1 MSVPATTPVPW
12 VESTVDTTAPSSVD
26 SLIRSWLNQN
36 GFDDLTE
43 LSPQHLQQ
51 LITFL
56 SRHTAV
62 SGVNALLTQL
72 RDLQAD
78 WKASGKSED
87 KLSNEIDELKLQQ
100 RFLTILAKSTTGQ
113 DGLDQAKQ
121 SVSSKL
127 TPLEE
132 IKRAVLEGSL
142 PLDQDSGPQTE
153 ASTVALLEKLEALG
167 VDQLEALGLLDL
179 FNSLTTALS
188 NYRSALAAA
197 GGDQTKINMAGS
209 EFRQD
214 VAMARKAHLLSTGL
228 SDSHGLVQREQNTI
242 ESEDVYQDYLATPMD
257 ENWKADAPGITA
269 EDIQSAYDEAHRM
282 YKDAEARGDQDTM
295 NFFRERM
302 TILRTAVDA
311 LNSGEEN
318 PFIVIVRMYISLL
331 NLDIMRLKNLKVRAL
346 AADNQDLASRI
357 QERMDT
363 IGQLIQEIMKGQVKL
378 LQGVENSM
386 ASIRT

>member
-12 VESTVDTTAPSSVD
+12 VESTIDPAAPSSVD
-26 SLIRSWLNQN
+26 TLIRSWLNQN

-43 LSPQHLQQ
+43 LSPQQLQQ

-56 SRHTAV
+56 SQHTAV
-62 SGVNALLTQL
+62 PGVNALLAQL
-72 RDLQAD
+72 KELQAD
-78 WKASGKSED
+78 WKASGNSED
-87 KLSNEIDELKLQQ
+87 KLSNAIDNLKFQQ
-100 RFLTILAKSTTGQ
+100 RFLNILANSTTGQ
-113 DGLDQAKQ
+113 DGLDQAKET
-121 SVSSKL
+121 VNSSL
-127 TPLEE
+127 TQLEDV
-132 IKRAVLEGSL
+132 KRATLEGSL
-142 PLDQDSGPQTE
+142 PLDQDSGPATE
-153 ASTVALLEKLEALG
+153 ASIVGLLEKLEALG
-167 VDQLEALGLLDL
+167 IENLEALGLLDL
-179 FNSLTTALS
+179 FNNLTTAL
-188 NYRSALAAA
+188 NDYRSALSAA

-228 SDSHGLVQREQNTI
+228 PDSHGLVQREQNTI

-257 ENWKADAPGITA
+257 ENWKADSPGITA
-269 EDIQSAYDEAHRM
+269 EDIESAYDEAHRM

-318 PFIVIVRMYISLL
+318 PFIVIVSMYISLL
-331 NLDIMRLKNLKVRAL
+331 NLDLTRLQTLKVRAL
-346 AADNQDLASRI
+346 DVGNQDLASRI

-363 IGQLIQEIMKGQVKL
+363 IGQLIQEIIKGQVKL
-378 LQGVENSM
+378 LQGVENNM
-386 ASIRT
+386 ASIRA